1 MNMAEEKKE
10 EVVLPTIWDILK
22 AFIITL
28 SDNAWRWM
36 GLVVNPITQK
46 PERDMEQAR
55 VAIDCVDLLIQKLE
69 GKLSWEET
77 KNFKEILANLQMNFV
92 QQTLKG
98 GEKGEQQP

>member
-1 MNMAEEKKE
+1 MAEEKRE
-10 EVVLPTIWDILK
+10 EFTLPSVWDILK
-22 AFIITL
+22 AFIFTL
-28 SDNAWRWM
+28 SENAWRWM

-92 QQTLKG
+92 QQTLKEG
-98 GEKGEQQP
+98 GERSEQQP